1 MTQTT
6 AIRACLQPGLTIAVV
21 GLSPKPHRDSYRVSQ
36 YMQAQGY
43 RIVPINPSAT
53 EVLGERSFATLTEA
67 AAQIRIDVVNC
78 FRNADDIPPI
88 AQEAV
93 AIGAKGLWMQLGIV
107 NEAAAHTAREAGLHV
122 VQDRC
127 IKVEHARMHG

>member
-1 MTQTT
+1 MSPTD
-6 AIRACLQPGLTIAVV
+6 AIRACLEPGLTIAVV
-21 GLSPKPHRDSYRVSQ
+21 GLSPKPHRDSFRVSQ

-43 RIVPINPSAT
+43 RIVPVNPSAS
-53 EVLGERSFATLTEA
+53 EVLGERCYATLTEA
-67 AAQIRIDVVNC
+67 AAHTPIDVVNC

>member
-1 MTQTT
+1 MPQTV
-6 AIRACLQPGLTIAVV
+6 AIRACLQPGLTLAVV
-21 GLSPKPHRDSYRVSQ
+21 GLSPKPHRDSYQ
-36 YMQAQGY
+36 
-43 RIVPINPSAT
+43 
-53 EVLGERSFATLTEA
+53 
-67 AAQIRIDVVNC
+67 IDVVNC

-107 NEAAAHTAREAGLHV
+107 NEAAAQTARDAGLHV